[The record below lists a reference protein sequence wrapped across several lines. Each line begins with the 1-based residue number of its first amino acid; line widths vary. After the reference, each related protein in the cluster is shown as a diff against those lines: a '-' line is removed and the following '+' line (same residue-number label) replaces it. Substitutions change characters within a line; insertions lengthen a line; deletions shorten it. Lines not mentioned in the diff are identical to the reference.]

1 MPSEPTTDTR
11 TGEPGRPTPTDAIES
26 QLTAALDG
34 AEDRDTRYHLRQ
46 ALQLV
51 EGFDDLE

>member
-1 MPSEPTTDTR
+1 MPSESTADTR
-11 TGEPGRPTPTDAIES
+11 AEAPERPTPMDAIEN

-34 AEDRDTRYHLRQ
+34 TEDRDTRYHLRQ

-51 EGFDDLE
+51 EGIDDLE